1 VCVLCACMCVLCV
14 RDMYIQRCRHVPGH
28 THIHVR
34 IQMLMYVEA
43 WNIMAFNLDV
53 PPSEVDLVITTVDL
67 IFGHIRPAFS
77 ENVKPKNN
85 VQCSILC
92 GVSILY
98 KVVPAS
104 ISKFV

>member
-1 VCVLCACMCVLCV
+1 MPAKETAASTRKLANRPVRNIFTGGILLVEMISKCA
-14 RDMYIQRCRHVPGH
+14 
-28 THIHVR
+28 
-34 IQMLMYVEA
+34 
-43 WNIMAFNLDV
+43 
-53 PPSEVDLVITTVDL
+53 PPSEVELVISTVDL
-67 IFGHIRPAFS
+67 LFGHIRPAFS